1 MLSTRVMRPTA
12 LAVAVALGLSGCAT
26 IDRTVAENDSWVSCV
41 GGGLMGALAGAAVGA
56 ATKGDGKAIAIGAV
70 AGAAVGCGAGLFYKK
85 RVDRL
90 QAIAKEEGL
99 KMKVRELKAV
109 ETPATAGQAAKFKP
123 VGIEAELQLQEMFP
137 VGSATLTPDGYRKLT
152 RVAGEFV
159 EKREAAAQAQPGQAQ
174 LPRKKVL
181 VVGHTDSTG
190 PAELNQKLSEQ
201 RARAV
206 GEILAAAGVAKSDI
220 YYQGAGASRPIASN
234 TTEQG
239 RADNRRVEFIEVEN
253 EELLVKRVQ
262 DERNNSKYLTHGTA
276 PAAKVKPAPTKP
288 APVVKSEPALQAP
301 VVKAPA
307 VQEPAVTAPVPAPV
321 SAPATIALDGK
332 GGIDFGGK
340 LVTTTNSTLASGI
353 QPKSSDFEL
362 ISTAYAS
369 APVSSCVGDM
379 PRVEGEVK
387 NLSTDQPLNEYATTE
402 FFPGLNGKP
411 WGAAVNGH
419 VASVGPVAI
428 LRDEAQVAQNPT
440 MQFISNYKS
449 SNKKQTQPYQ
459 AVANTYEGE
468 TQVLY
473 RVFAVDQKKSPVSCM
488 DIVFDKRAGNAVAGE
503 IYYPKQGDAYVAQF
517 QPIRR

>member
-1 MLSTRVMRPTA
+1 MLSTCVMRPTA
-12 LAVAVALGLSGCAT
+12 LAVAIVVGLSGCAT
-26 IDRTVAENDSWVSCV
+26 IDKTVAENGDWVSCV
-41 GGGLMGALAGAAVGA
+41 GGGLVGALAGAAIGA

-70 AGAAVGCGAGLFYKK
+70 AGAAVGCGAGLLYKK

-99 KMKVRELKAV
+99 QMKVRELKAV
-109 ETPATAGQAAKFKP
+109 ETPAAAGQAAKYTS

-137 VGSATLTPDGYRKLT
+137 VGSATLTPEGYRKLT

-262 DERNNSKYLTHGTA
+262 DERNNSKYLAHGTA
-276 PAAKVKPAPTKP
+276 PTAKVKPASTKL
-288 APVVKSEPALQAP
+288 APVVKSEPAVQ
-301 VVKAPA
+301 APA
-307 VQEPAVTAPVPAPV
+307 VQEPVTAPAPAPV

-332 GGIDFGGK
+332 GGINFGGK
-340 LVTTTNSTLASGI
+340 LVTTTNSTLARGI

-411 WGAAVNGH
+411 WGAPVNGH
-419 VASVGPVAI
+419 VASVGPVAV
-428 LRDEAQVAQNPT
+428 LRDEAKVAQNPT
-440 MQFISNYKS
+440 MQFISNYKT

-473 RVFAVDQKKSPVSCM
+473 RVFAVDQKRSPVSCM

>member
-12 LAVAVALGLSGCAT
+12 LAVAVAVGLSGCAT

-41 GGGLMGALAGAAVGA
+41 GGGIIGGLTGAAVGALTKGDGEAIAIGAAVGA
-56 ATKGDGKAIAIGAV
+56 AA
-70 AGAAVGCGAGLFYKK
+70 GCGAGLLYKK

-99 KMKVRELKAV
+99 KMKVRELKTV
-109 ETPATAGQAAKFKP
+109 ETPAAAGQAAKYTS

-137 VGSATLTPDGYRKLT
+137 VGSATLTPEGYRKLT

-253 EELLVKRVQ
+253 EDLLVKRVQ
-262 DERNNSKYLTHGTA
+262 EERNSSKYLTHGTA
-276 PAAKVKPAPTKP
+276 PAAKVKPVSTKP
-288 APVVKSEPALQAP
+288 APVVKSEPAVQ
-301 VVKAPA
+301 APA
-307 VQEPAVTAPVPAPV
+307 VQEPVAPAPAPV
-321 SAPATIALDGK
+321 SAPTTIALDGK

-340 LVTTTNSTLASGI
+340 LVTSTSSTLASGI
-353 QPKSSDFEL
+353 QPKSSTFEV

-411 WGAAVNGH
+411 WGAPVNGH
-419 VASVGPVAI
+419 VASVGPVAV
-428 LRDEAQVAQNPT
+428 LRDEAKVAQNPT
-440 MQFISNYKS
+440 MQFISNYKT

>member
-1 MLSTRVMRPTA
+1 MLSTCVMRPTA
-12 LAVAVALGLSGCAT
+12 LAVAIVVGLSGCAT
-26 IDRTVAENDSWVSCV
+26 IDKTVAENGDWVSCV
-41 GGGLMGALAGAAVGA
+41 GGGLVGALAGAAIGA
-56 ATKGDGKAIAIGAV
+56 ATKGDGKAIATGAA
-70 AGAAVGCGAGLFYKK
+70 AGAAVGCGAGLLYKK

-90 QAIAKEEGL
+90 QDIAKEEGL
-99 KMKVRELKAV
+99 QMRVRELKAV
-109 ETPATAGQAAKFKP
+109 ETPTTAGQAAKYTS

-137 VGSATLTPDGYRKLT
+137 VGSAVITPEGYRKLT
-152 RVAGEFV
+152 RVAGEFI
-159 EKREAAAQAQPGQAQ
+159 EKREAAAQDLPVQAQ

-262 DERNNSKYLTHGTA
+262 DERNNSKYLVHGTA
-276 PAAKVKPAPTKP
+276 PVAKIKPSSTKP
-288 APVVKSEPALQAP
+288 APVVKSEPAVQ
-301 VVKAPA
+301 APA
-307 VQEPAVTAPVPAPV
+307 VQEPAVTAPAPV
-321 SAPATIALDGK
+321 SAPAAIALDGK

-340 LVTTTNSTLASGI
+340 LVTTINSTLASGI

-411 WGAAVNGH
+411 WGAPVNGH

-428 LRDEAQVAQNPT
+428 LRDEAKVAQNPT

-449 SNKKQTQPYQ
+449 SSKKQTQPYK

-473 RVFAVDQKKSPVSCM
+473 RVFAVDQEKSPVSCM
-488 DIVFDKRAGNAVAGE
+488 DIVFDKRAGTAVTGE
-503 IYYPKQGDAYVAQF
+503 IYYPNQGDAYVAQF

>member
-12 LAVAVALGLSGCAT
+12 LAVAVAVGLSGCAT

-41 GGGLMGALAGAAVGA
+41 GGGIIGGLTGAAVGALTKGDGEAIAIGAAVGA
-56 ATKGDGKAIAIGAV
+56 AA
-70 AGAAVGCGAGLFYKK
+70 GCGAGLLYKK

-99 KMKVRELKAV
+99 KMKVRELKTV
-109 ETPATAGQAAKFKP
+109 ETPAAAGQAAKYTS

-137 VGSATLTPDGYRKLT
+137 VGSATLTPEGYRKLT

-253 EELLVKRVQ
+253 EDLLVKRVQ
-262 DERNNSKYLTHGTA
+262 EERNSSKYLTHGTA
-276 PAAKVKPAPTKP
+276 PAAKVKPVSTK
-288 APVVKSEPALQAP
+288 
-301 VVKAPA
+301 
-307 VQEPAVTAPVPAPV
+307 PAPV
-321 SAPATIALDGK
+321 SAPTTIALDGK

-340 LVTTTNSTLASGI
+340 LVTSTSSTLASGI
-353 QPKSSDFEL
+353 QPKSSTFEV

-411 WGAAVNGH
+411 WGAPVNGH
-419 VASVGPVAI
+419 VASVGPVAV
-428 LRDEAQVAQNPT
+428 LRDEAKVAQNPT
-440 MQFISNYKS
+440 MQFISNYKT

>member
-1 MLSTRVMRPTA
+1 MRPTA
-12 LAVAVALGLSGCAT
+12 LAVAVAVGLSGCAT
-26 IDRTVAENDSWVSCV
+26 IDKTVAENGDWVSCV
-41 GGGLMGALAGAAVGA
+41 GGGLVGALAGAAIGA
-56 ATKGDGKAIAIGAV
+56 ATKGDGKAIAIGAA
-70 AGAAVGCGAGLFYKK
+70 AGAAVGCGAGLLYKK

-99 KMKVRELKAV
+99 KMKVRELKAA
-109 ETPATAGQAAKFKP
+109 ETPATAGQATKYTS

-159 EKREAAAQAQPGQAQ
+159 EKREAAAQAQPSQAQ
-174 LPRKKVL
+174 PPRKKVL

-190 PAELNQKLSEQ
+190 PADLNQKLSEQ

-234 TTEQG
+234 TSEQG

-253 EELLVKRVQ
+253 EDLLVKRVQ
-262 DERNNSKYLTHGTA
+262 DERNNSKYLAHGTA
-276 PAAKVKPAPTKP
+276 PAAKVKPAATKPTPAP
-288 APVVKSEPALQAP
+288 APVVKNES

-307 VQEPAVTAPVPAPV
+307 VQESVIAAPAPVTAPT
-321 SAPATIALDGK
+321 TIVLDGK

-340 LVTTTNSTLASGI
+340 LVTTTTSTLASDI
-353 QPKSSDFEL
+353 QPKSSNFEL
-362 ISTAYAS
+362 ISSAYAS

-428 LRDEAQVAQNPT
+428 LRDEAKVAKNPT

-449 SNKKQTQPYQ
+449 SSKRQTQPYQ

-488 DIVFDKRAGNAVAGE
+488 DVVFDKRAGTAVAGE

>member
-12 LAVAVALGLSGCAT
+12 LAVAVAVGLSGCAT

-41 GGGLMGALAGAAVGA
+41 GGGLIGGLAGAAVGA
-56 ATKGDGKAIAIGAV
+56 LTKGDGEAIAVGAV
-70 AGAAVGCGAGLFYKK
+70 VGAAAGCGAGLLYKK

-99 KMKVRELKAV
+99 QMKVRELKAL

-137 VGSATLTPDGYRKLT
+137 VGSATLTPEGYRKLT

-159 EKREAAAQAQPGQAQ
+159 EKREAAQAQPGQAQ

-253 EELLVKRVQ
+253 EDLLVKRVQ
-262 DERNNSKYLTHGTA
+262 EERNNSKYLAHGTA
-276 PAAKVKPAPTKP
+276 PAAKVKPVSTKP
-288 APVVKSEPALQAP
+288 APVVKTEPAVQ
-301 VVKAPA
+301 APA
-307 VQEPAVTAPVPAPV
+307 VQEPVVTAPTPAPV
-321 SAPATIALDGK
+321 SAPATIALEGK

-353 QPKSSDFEL
+353 QPKTSDFEL

-411 WGAAVNGH
+411 WGAPVNGH
-419 VASVGPVAI
+419 VASVGPVAV
-428 LRDEAQVAQNPT
+428 LRDEAKVAQNPT